1 MLAPF
6 TQNWYFCRLKFYS
19 MRKTASILM
28 FSALVT
34 AVLSGCSGYNK
45 ILKASDYNTKYSLAK
60 NYFMEGRYT
69 NCSSILE
76 ECVAYQR
83 GTAQAEES
91 MYLLATCYYNLNDY
105 LSASQYYLA
114 CFRSFP
120 NSTYSENCLYWSGKS
135 LFLDTPDPRLDPTST
150 ESAILQLQRFVE
162 TYPDSK
168 YRPEAEDMIYTM
180 YDRLVEK
187 ELGTAEL
194 YYNMGNYMG
203 NNYRSSIIVA
213 QNALRDY
220 PYTKYREKLSILV
233 LKAKFQMAQ
242 ESVLSKRDDRYRD
255 AIDEYYAFKN
265 EFPES
270 TFMKEADRILR
281 ISTKNLGNKNQIIE
295 ED

>member
-1 MLAPF
+1 MKI
-6 TQNWYFCRLKFYS
+6 QS
-19 MRKTASILM
+19 MRNTASIIL
-28 FSALVT
+28 FSTLVL
-34 AVLSGCSGYNK
+34 AVLSGCQGYNK

-60 NYFMEGRYT
+60 NYYMEGRFT
-69 NCSSILE
+69 SCSSILE

-91 MYLLATCYYNLNDY
+91 MYLLASCYYNLSDY
-105 LSASQYYLA
+105 LSASQYYMA
-114 CFRSFP
+114 CYRSFP
-120 NSTYSENCLYWSGKS
+120 NSTFSENCLYWSGKS

-150 ESAILQLQRFVE
+150 KNAILQLQRFVE
-162 TYPDSK
+162 TYPESK
-168 YRPEAEDMIYTM
+168 YRAEAESMIYEM
-180 YDRLVEK
+180 YDRLVQK

-220 PYTKYREKLSILV
+220 PYTKYREELSLLV
-233 LKAKFQMAQ
+233 LKAKYQMAQ
-242 ESVLSKRDDRYRD
+242 ESVLAKRDDRYRD

-270 TFMKEADRILR
+270 THMKEADKMFRIA
-281 ISTKNLGNKNQIIE
+281 TKNLGNENQIIE

>member
-1 MLAPF
+1 
-6 TQNWYFCRLKFYS
+6 
-19 MRKTASILM
+19 MRKTALTISVSLLLL
-28 FSALVT
+28 AL
-34 AVLSGCSGYNK
+34 LSGCSGYNK

-60 NYFMEGRYT
+60 IYFMEGHYT
-69 NCSSILE
+69 SCSSILE

-91 MYLLATCYYNLNDY
+91 MYLLATCYFNMDDY
-105 LSASQYYLA
+105 LSASQYYMA
-114 CFRSFP
+114 CYRSYP
-120 NSTYSENCLYWSGKS
+120 NSTYSEGCLFWSGKS
-135 LFLDTPDPRLDPTST
+135 LFLDTPDPRLDATST
-150 ESAILQLQRFVE
+150 TNAIMQLQRFVE
-162 TYPDSK
+162 TYPESK
-168 YRPEAEDMIYTM
+168 FRPDAEQMIYTM

-187 ELGTAEL
+187 EIGTAEL

-220 PYTKYREKLSILV
+220 PYTKYREKLSMLI

-242 ESVLSKRDDRYRD
+242 ESVREKRDDRYRD

-270 TFMKEADRILR
+270 SYMKEADKMFRV
-281 ISTKNLGNKNQIIE
+281 STKNLGNKNQIIE

>member
-1 MLAPF
+1 
-6 TQNWYFCRLKFYS
+6 
-19 MRKTASILM
+19 MRKTASIISVLALLM
-28 FSALVT
+28 ALMT
-34 AVLSGCSGYNK
+34 GCSGYNK

-60 NYFMEGRYT
+60 TYFLEGHYT
-69 NCSSILE
+69 TCSTMLE

-91 MYLLATCYYNLNDY
+91 MYLLATCYYNLEDY

-114 CFRSFP
+114 CYKTYP

-135 LFLDTPDPRLDPTST
+135 LYLDTPDPRLDPTST
-150 ESAILQLQRFVE
+150 TAAIMQLQRFVE
-162 TYPDSK
+162 TYPNSK
-168 YRPEAEDMIYTM
+168 YRDEAENMIYTM

-187 ELGTAEL
+187 EVGTAEL
-194 YYNMGNYMG
+194 YYNMGNYLG
-203 NNYRSSIIVA
+203 NNYRSCIVVA

-220 PYTKYREKLSILV
+220 PYTKYREKLSMLV

-270 TFMKEADRILR
+270 SYMKEAEKMYR

-295 ED
+295 EE

>member
-1 MLAPF
+1 MFASF
-6 TQNWYFCRLKFYS
+6 TQNRYFCRLKFHS
-19 MRKTASILM
+19 MRKTASIIL
-28 FSALVT
+28 FSTLVL
-34 AVLSGCSGYNK
+34 AALSGCSGYNK

-60 NYFMEGRYT
+60 TYYMEGRYT
-69 NCSSILE
+69 SCSSILE
-76 ECVAYQR
+76 ECVVYQR

-91 MYLLATCYYNLNDY
+91 MYLLASCYYKIEDY
-105 LSASQYYLA
+105 LSASQYYMA
-114 CFRSFP
+114 CYRAFP

-135 LFLDTPDPRLDPTST
+135 LFLDTPDPRLDATST
-150 ESAILQLQRFVE
+150 TNAILQLQRFVE
-162 TYPDSK
+162 TYPESK
-168 YRPEAEDMIYTM
+168 YRADAEQMIYTM

-187 ELGTAEL
+187 ELGAAEL

-220 PYTKYREKLSILV
+220 PYTKYREQLSLLV

-242 ESVLSKRDDRYRD
+242 ESVLDKRDDRYRD

-265 EFPES
+265 EFSES
-270 TFMKEADRILR
+270 EHMKEADKMFRIA
-281 ISTKNLGNKNQIIE
+281 TKNLGNKNQIIE

>member
-1 MLAPF
+1 
-6 TQNWYFCRLKFYS
+6 
-19 MRKTASILM
+19 MRKTALTISVSLLLL
-28 FSALVT
+28 AL
-34 AVLSGCSGYNK
+34 LSGCSGYNK

-60 NYFMEGRYT
+60 IYFMEGHYT
-69 NCSSILE
+69 SCSSILE

-91 MYLLATCYYNLNDY
+91 MYLLATCYYNMDDY
-105 LSASQYYLA
+105 LSASQYYMA
-114 CFRSFP
+114 CYRSYP
-120 NSTYSENCLYWSGKS
+120 NSTYSEGCLFWSGKS
-135 LFLDTPDPRLDPTST
+135 LFLDTPDPRLDATST
-150 ESAILQLQRFVE
+150 TNAIMQLQRFVE
-162 TYPDSK
+162 TYPESK
-168 YRPEAEDMIYTM
+168 FRPDAEQMIYTM

-187 ELGTAEL
+187 EIGTAEL

-220 PYTKYREKLSILV
+220 PYTKYREKLSMLI

-242 ESVLSKRDDRYRD
+242 ESVLEKRDDRYRD

-270 TFMKEADRILR
+270 SYMKEADKMFRV
-281 ISTKNLGNKNQIIE
+281 STKNLGNKNQIIE

>member
-1 MLAPF
+1 
-6 TQNWYFCRLKFYS
+6 
-19 MRKTASILM
+19 MRKTASIVL
-28 FSALVT
+28 FLALVL
-34 AVLSGCSGYNK
+34 AAMSGCSGYNK

-60 NYFMEGRYT
+60 TYFMEGRFT
-69 NCSSILE
+69 TCSSILE

-91 MYLLATCYYNLNDY
+91 MYMLATCYYNIEDY

-114 CFRSFP
+114 CYRAFP
-120 NSTYSENCLYWSGKS
+120 SSLYSENCLFWSGKS
-135 LFLDTPDPRLDPTST
+135 LYLDTPDPRLDATST
-150 ESAILQLQRFVE
+150 TSAIIQLQRFVE
-162 TYPDSK
+162 TYPESK
-168 YRPEAEDMIYTM
+168 YRPEAETMIYEM

-187 ELGTAEL
+187 ELSTADL
-194 YYNMGNYMG
+194 YYNMGNYLG
-203 NNYRSSIIVA
+203 NNYRSCIIVA

-220 PYTKYREKLSILV
+220 PYTKYREKLSMLV

-242 ESVLSKRDDRYRD
+242 ESVLDKRDDRYRD

-270 TFMKEADRILR
+270 SYMKEADKMFRT
-281 ISTKNLGNKNQIIE
+281 SQKNLGNKNQIIE

>member
-1 MLAPF
+1 MRRTVFTVVVSVLCLAI
-6 TQNWYFCRLKFYS
+6 
-19 MRKTASILM
+19 M
-28 FSALVT
+28 
-34 AVLSGCSGYNK
+34 SGCSGYNK

-60 NYFMEGRYT
+60 TYFAEGRYT
-69 NCSSILE
+69 SCSSILE
-76 ECVAYQR
+76 ECVVYQR

-91 MYLLATCYYNLNDY
+91 MYLLATCYYNLQDY

-114 CFRSFP
+114 CYRSFP

-135 LFLDTPDPRLDPTST
+135 LFLDTPDPRLDATST
-150 ESAILQLQRFVE
+150 TSAIIQLQRFVE
-162 TYPDSK
+162 TFPDSK
-168 YRPEAEDMIYTM
+168 YRQEAEDMIYVM

-194 YYNMGNYMG
+194 YYNMGNYLG

-242 ESVLSKRDDRYRD
+242 ESVLDKRDERYRD

-270 TFMKEADRILR
+270 TYMKEAEKMFR

>member
-1 MLAPF
+1 
-6 TQNWYFCRLKFYS
+6 
-19 MRKTASILM
+19 MRKTASIISVLALLM
-28 FSALVT
+28 ALMT
-34 AVLSGCSGYNK
+34 GCSGYNK

-60 NYFMEGRYT
+60 TYFLEGQYT
-69 NCSSILE
+69 TCSTMLE

-91 MYLLATCYYNLNDY
+91 MYLLATCYYNLEDY

-114 CFRSFP
+114 CYKTYP

-135 LFLDTPDPRLDPTST
+135 LYLDTPDPRLDPTST
-150 ESAILQLQRFVE
+150 TAAIMQLQRFVE
-162 TYPDSK
+162 TYPNSK
-168 YRPEAEDMIYTM
+168 YRDEAENMIYTM

-187 ELGTAEL
+187 EVGTAEL
-194 YYNMGNYMG
+194 YYNMGNYLG
-203 NNYRSSIIVA
+203 NNYRSCIVVA

-220 PYTKYREKLSILV
+220 PYTKYREKLSMLV

-270 TFMKEADRILR
+270 SYMKEAEKMYR

-295 ED
+295 EE

>member
-1 MLAPF
+1 MKI
-6 TQNWYFCRLKFYS
+6 QS
-19 MRKTASILM
+19 MRKTASIIL
-28 FSALVT
+28 FSTLVL
-34 AVLSGCSGYNK
+34 AVLSGCQGYNK

-60 NYFMEGRYT
+60 NYYMEGRFT
-69 NCSSILE
+69 SCSSILE

-91 MYLLATCYYNLNDY
+91 MYLLASCYYNLSDY
-105 LSASQYYLA
+105 LSASQYYMA
-114 CFRSFP
+114 CYRSFP
-120 NSTYSENCLYWSGKS
+120 NSTFSENCLYWSGKS

-150 ESAILQLQRFVE
+150 QNAILQLQRFVE
-162 TYPDSK
+162 TYPESK
-168 YRPEAEDMIYTM
+168 YRAEAESMIYEM
-180 YDRLVEK
+180 YDRLVQK

-220 PYTKYREKLSILV
+220 PYTKYREELSLLV
-233 LKAKFQMAQ
+233 LKAKYQMAQ
-242 ESVLSKRDDRYRD
+242 ESVLAKRDDRYRD

-270 TFMKEADRILR
+270 THMKEADKMFRIA
-281 ISTKNLGNKNQIIE
+281 TKNLGNKNQIIE

>member
-1 MLAPF
+1 
-6 TQNWYFCRLKFYS
+6 
-19 MRKTASILM
+19 MRKTASIVL
-28 FSALVT
+28 FLAFLL
-34 AVLSGCSGYNK
+34 AVMSGCSGYNK

-60 NYFMEGRYT
+60 MYFMEGHYT
-69 NCSSILE
+69 NCSTILE

-83 GTAQAEES
+83 GTSESEES
-91 MYLLATCYYNLNDY
+91 MYLLATCYYNLDDY
-105 LSASQYYLA
+105 LSASQYYMA
-114 CFRSFP
+114 CYRSFP
-120 NSTYSENCLYWSGKS
+120 NSTYSEHCLFWSGKS
-135 LFLDTPDPRLDPTST
+135 LFLDTPDPRLDATST
-150 ESAILQLQRFVE
+150 SNAIVQLQRFVE

-168 YRPEAEDMIYTM
+168 FRPEAEQMIYTM

-194 YYNMGNYMG
+194 YYNMGNYLG

-220 PYTKYREKLSILV
+220 PYTKYREQLSILV

-242 ESVLSKRDDRYRD
+242 ESVLEKRDDRYCD
-255 AIDEYYAFKN
+255 AIDEYYAFRN

-270 TFMKEADRILR
+270 TFMKEADKMLR

-295 ED
+295 EE

>member
-1 MLAPF
+1 
-6 TQNWYFCRLKFYS
+6 
-19 MRKTASILM
+19 MRKTASIILI
-28 FSALVT
+28 STLVL
-34 AVLSGCSGYNK
+34 AALSGCSGYNK

-60 NYFMEGRYT
+60 TYFMEGRYT
-69 NCSSILE
+69 TCSSILE

-105 LSASQYYLA
+105 LSASQYYMA
-114 CFRSFP
+114 CYRSFP

-135 LFLDTPDPRLDPTST
+135 LFLDTPDPRLDATST
-150 ESAILQLQRFVE
+150 TNAILQLQRFVE
-162 TYPDSK
+162 TFPQSK
-168 YRPEAEDMIYTM
+168 YRAEAEEMIYTM
-180 YDRLVEK
+180 NDRLVEK
-187 ELGTAEL
+187 EVGTAEL
-194 YYNMGNYMG
+194 YYNLGNYLG

-220 PYTKYREKLSILV
+220 PYTKYREQHSILV
-233 LKAKFQMAQ
+233 LQAKFQMAQ

-270 TFMKEADRILR
+270 KFMKEADKMFRIA
-281 ISTKNLGNKNQIIE
+281 SKNLGNKNQIIE

>member
-1 MLAPF
+1 M
-6 TQNWYFCRLKFYS
+6 KFHS
-19 MRKTASILM
+19 MRKTASIILI
-28 FSALVT
+28 STLVL

-60 NYFMEGRYT
+60 TYFMEGRYT
-69 NCSSILE
+69 TCSSILE

-83 GTAQAEES
+83 GTEQAEES
-91 MYLLATCYYNLNDY
+91 MFLLASCYYNLEDY
-105 LSASQYYLA
+105 LSASQYFMA
-114 CFRSFP
+114 CYRSFP
-120 NSTYSENCLYWSGKS
+120 NSTYSENCLFRSGKS
-135 LFLDTPDPRLDPTST
+135 LFLDTPDPRLDATST
-150 ESAILQLQRFVE
+150 TNAIMQLQRFVE
-162 TYPDSK
+162 TYPESK
-168 YRPEAEDMIYTM
+168 FRAEAEDMIYTM

-194 YYNMGNYMG
+194 YYNMGNYLG

-220 PYTKYREKLSILV
+220 PYSKYREKLSILV

-270 TFMKEADRILR
+270 SFMKEADKMFRIA
-281 ISTKNLGNKNQIIE
+281 TKNLGNKNQIIE

>member
-1 MLAPF
+1 
-6 TQNWYFCRLKFYS
+6 
-19 MRKTASILM
+19 MRKTASIISVLALLM
-28 FSALVT
+28 ALM
-34 AVLSGCSGYNK
+34 SGCSGYNK

-60 NYFMEGRYT
+60 TYFLEGHYT
-69 NCSSILE
+69 TCSTMLE

-91 MYLLATCYYNLNDY
+91 MYLLATCYYNLEDY
-105 LSASQYYLA
+105 LSASQYYLV
-114 CFRSFP
+114 CYKTYP

-135 LFLDTPDPRLDPTST
+135 LYLDTPDPRLDPTST
-150 ESAILQLQRFVE
+150 TAAIMQLQRFVE
-162 TYPDSK
+162 TYPNSK
-168 YRPEAEDMIYTM
+168 YRDEAENMIYTM

-187 ELGTAEL
+187 EVGTAEL
-194 YYNMGNYMG
+194 YYNMGNYLG
-203 NNYRSSIIVA
+203 NNYRSCIVVA

-220 PYTKYREKLSILV
+220 PYTKYREKLSMLV

-270 TFMKEADRILR
+270 SYMKEAEKMYR

-295 ED
+295 EE

>member
-1 MLAPF
+1 
-6 TQNWYFCRLKFYS
+6 
-19 MRKTASILM
+19 MRKTISIVL
-28 FSALVT
+28 FSVLAV

-60 NYFMEGRYT
+60 TYFMEGRYT
-69 NCSSILE
+69 TCSSILE

-91 MYLLATCYYNLNDY
+91 MYLLASCYYNLQDY

-114 CFRSFP
+114 CYRSFP
-120 NSTYSENCLYWSGKS
+120 NSTYSENCLFWSGKS

-150 ESAILQLQRFVE
+150 ESAIIQLQRFVE
-162 TYPDSK
+162 AFPMSK
-168 YRPEAEDMIYTM
+168 YRPEAENMIYVM

-187 ELGTAEL
+187 ELSTADL
-194 YYNMGNYMG
+194 YYNMGNYLG
-203 NNYRSSIIVA
+203 NNYRSCIIVA
-213 QNALRDY
+213 QNALRDF
-220 PYTKYREKLSILV
+220 PYTKYREDLSFLV

-242 ESVLSKRDDRYRD
+242 ESVLDKRDERYRD

-270 TFMKEADRILR
+270 SFIKEADKMFRT
-281 ISTKNLGNKNQIIE
+281 STKNLGNKNQIIE

>member
-1 MLAPF
+1 
-6 TQNWYFCRLKFYS
+6 
-19 MRKTASILM
+19 MRKTASIISVLALLM
-28 FSALVT
+28 ALM
-34 AVLSGCSGYNK
+34 SGCSGYNK

-60 NYFMEGRYT
+60 TYFIEGHYT
-69 NCSSILE
+69 TCSTMLE

-91 MYLLATCYYNLNDY
+91 MYLLATCYYNLEDY

-114 CFRSFP
+114 CYKTYP
-120 NSTYSENCLYWSGKS
+120 NSTYSENCLFWSGKS
-135 LFLDTPDPRLDPTST
+135 LYLDTPDPRLDPTST
-150 ESAILQLQRFVE
+150 TAAIMQLQRFVE
-162 TYPDSK
+162 TYPNSK
-168 YRPEAEDMIYTM
+168 FRNEAENMIYTM

-187 ELGTAEL
+187 EVGTAEL
-194 YYNMGNYMG
+194 YYNMGNYLG
-203 NNYRSSIIVA
+203 NNYRSCIVVA

-220 PYTKYREKLSILV
+220 PYTKYREKLSMLV

-270 TFMKEADRILR
+270 SYMKDADKMYRIA
-281 ISTKNLGNKNQIIE
+281 TKNLGNKNQIIE
-295 ED
+295 EE

>member
-1 MLAPF
+1 M
-6 TQNWYFCRLKFYS
+6 
-19 MRKTASILM
+19 
-28 FSALVT
+28 
-34 AVLSGCSGYNK
+34 SGCSGYNK

-60 NYFMEGRYT
+60 TYFAEGRYT
-69 NCSSILE
+69 TCSSILE

-83 GTAQAEES
+83 GTDQAEES
-91 MYLLATCYYNLNDY
+91 MYLLATCYYNLDDY

-114 CFRSFP
+114 CYRSYP
-120 NSTYSENCLYWSGKS
+120 NSTYSENCLFRSGKS
-135 LFLDTPDPRLDPTST
+135 LFLDTPDPRLDATST
-150 ESAILQLQRFVE
+150 TSAIMQLQRFVE
-162 TYPDSK
+162 TYPTSK
-168 YRPEAEDMIYTM
+168 YRAEAEEMIYTM

-187 ELGTAEL
+187 EVGTAEL
-194 YYNMGNYMG
+194 YYNMGNYLG

-220 PYTKYREKLSILV
+220 PYTKYREKLSMLV

-242 ESVLSKRDDRYRD
+242 ESVLAKRDDRYRD

-270 TFMKEADRILR
+270 SYMKEADKMFRIA
-281 ISTKNLGNKNQIIE
+281 SKNLGNKNQIIE

>member
-1 MLAPF
+1 
-6 TQNWYFCRLKFYS
+6 
-19 MRKTASILM
+19 MRKTASIL
-28 FSALVT
+28 SVLALLM
-34 AVLSGCSGYNK
+34 ALMSGCSGYNK

-60 NYFMEGRYT
+60 TYFIEGHYT
-69 NCSSILE
+69 TCSTMLE

-91 MYLLATCYYNLNDY
+91 MYLLATCYYNLEDY

-114 CFRSFP
+114 CYKTYP
-120 NSTYSENCLYWSGKS
+120 NSTYSENCLFWSGKS
-135 LFLDTPDPRLDPTST
+135 LYLDTPDPRLDPTST
-150 ESAILQLQRFVE
+150 TNAIMQLQRFVE
-162 TYPDSK
+162 TYPNSK
-168 YRPEAEDMIYTM
+168 YRNEAENMIYTM

-187 ELGTAEL
+187 EVGTAEL
-194 YYNMGNYMG
+194 YYNMGNYLG
-203 NNYRSSIIVA
+203 NNYRSCIVVA

-270 TFMKEADRILR
+270 SYMKEAEKMFR

-295 ED
+295 EE

>member
-1 MLAPF
+1 
-6 TQNWYFCRLKFYS
+6 
-19 MRKTASILM
+19 MRKTASIISVLALLM
-28 FSALVT
+28 ALM
-34 AVLSGCSGYNK
+34 SGCSGYNK

-60 NYFMEGRYT
+60 TYFLEGHYT
-69 NCSSILE
+69 TCSTMLE

-91 MYLLATCYYNLNDY
+91 MYLLATCYYNLEDY

-114 CFRSFP
+114 CYKTYP

-135 LFLDTPDPRLDPTST
+135 LYLDTPDPRLDPTST
-150 ESAILQLQRFVE
+150 TAAIMQLQRFVE
-162 TYPDSK
+162 TYPNSK
-168 YRPEAEDMIYTM
+168 YRDEAENMIYTM

-187 ELGTAEL
+187 EVGTAEL
-194 YYNMGNYMG
+194 YYNMGNYLG
-203 NNYRSSIIVA
+203 NNYRSCIVVA

-220 PYTKYREKLSILV
+220 PYTKYREKLSMIV

-270 TFMKEADRILR
+270 SYMKEAEKMYR

-295 ED
+295 EE

>member
-1 MLAPF
+1 MLA
-6 TQNWYFCRLKFYS
+6 
-19 MRKTASILM
+19 
-28 FSALVT
+28 LVMMT
-34 AVLSGCSGYNK
+34 GCSGYNK

-60 NYFMEGRYT
+60 TYFLEGRYT
-69 NCSSILE
+69 SCSSILE

-105 LSASQYYLA
+105 LAASQYYMA
-114 CFRSFP
+114 CYRAFP
-120 NSTYSENCLYWSGKS
+120 NSTFSENCLYWSGRS
-135 LFLDTPDPRLDPTST
+135 LFLDTPDPRLDATST
-150 ESAILQLQRFVE
+150 TNAIDQLQHFVE
-162 TYPDSK
+162 TYPLSK
-168 YRPEAEDMIYTM
+168 FRPEAEEMIYTM

-187 ELGTAEL
+187 EVGTAEL

-213 QNALRDY
+213 ENALRDY
-220 PYTKYREKLSILV
+220 PYTKYREKLAMIILRS
-233 LKAKFQMAQ
+233 KFQMAQ
-242 ESVLSKRDDRYRD
+242 ESVLEKRDDRYRD

-270 TFMKEADRILR
+270 SYMKEADRILR
-281 ISTKNLGNKNQIIE
+281 VSTRNLGNKNQIIE

>member
-1 MLAPF
+1 
-6 TQNWYFCRLKFYS
+6 
-19 MRKTASILM
+19 MRKTASIIL
-28 FSALVT
+28 FSALVL
-34 AVLSGCSGYNK
+34 AVMSGCSGYNK

-60 NYFMEGRYT
+60 KYFMEGHFT
-69 NCSSILE
+69 TCSSILE

-91 MYLLATCYYNLNDY
+91 MYLLATCYYNLEDY

-114 CFRSFP
+114 CYRSFP
-120 NSTYSENCLYWSGKS
+120 NSIYSENCLFWSGKS
-135 LFLDTPDPRLDPTST
+135 LFLDTPDPRLDATST
-150 ESAILQLQRFVE
+150 ESAIMQLQRFVE
-162 TYPDSK
+162 TYPESK
-168 YRPEAEDMIYTM
+168 FRMEAEEMIYTM

-187 ELGTAEL
+187 EVGTAEL
-194 YYNMGNYMG
+194 YYAMGNYLG

-213 QNALRDY
+213 QNALRDF
-220 PYTKYREKLSILV
+220 PYTKYREKLSMLV

-242 ESVLSKRDDRYRD
+242 ESVVAKRDERYRD

-270 TFMKEADRILR
+270 SYMKEADKIFRL
-281 ISTKNLGNKNQIIE
+281 STKNLGNKNQIIE

>member
-1 MLAPF
+1 
-6 TQNWYFCRLKFYS
+6 
-19 MRKTASILM
+19 MRKTASIISVLALLM
-28 FSALVT
+28 ALM
-34 AVLSGCSGYNK
+34 SGCSGYNK

-60 NYFMEGRYT
+60 TYFLEGHYT
-69 NCSSILE
+69 TCSTMLE

-91 MYLLATCYYNLNDY
+91 MYLLATCYYNLEDY

-114 CFRSFP
+114 CYKTYP

-135 LFLDTPDPRLDPTST
+135 LYLDTPDPRLDPTST
-150 ESAILQLQRFVE
+150 TAAIMQLQRFVE
-162 TYPDSK
+162 TYPNSK
-168 YRPEAEDMIYTM
+168 YRDEAENMIYTM
-180 YDRLVEK
+180 YDRLAEK
-187 ELGTAEL
+187 EVGTAEL
-194 YYNMGNYMG
+194 YYNMGNYLG
-203 NNYRSSIIVA
+203 NNYRSCIVVA

-220 PYTKYREKLSILV
+220 PYTKYREKLSMLV

-270 TFMKEADRILR
+270 SYMKEAEKMYR
-281 ISTKNLGNKNQIIE
+281 ISTQNLGNKNQIIE
-295 ED
+295 EE

>member
-1 MLAPF
+1 
-6 TQNWYFCRLKFYS
+6 
-19 MRKTASILM
+19 MRKTASIVL
-28 FSALVT
+28 FSALVL
-34 AVLSGCSGYNK
+34 AALSGCSGYNK

-60 NYFMEGRYT
+60 TYFLEGHYT
-69 NCSSILE
+69 TCSSILE

-91 MYLLATCYYNLNDY
+91 MYLLATCYYNLDDY

-114 CFRSFP
+114 CYRSFP
-120 NSTYSENCLYWSGKS
+120 NSTYSEHCLFHSGKS
-135 LFLDTPDPRLDPTST
+135 LFLDTPDPRLDATST
-150 ESAILQLQRFVE
+150 ESAIIQLQRFVE
-162 TYPDSK
+162 TYPESK

-194 YYNMGNYMG
+194 YFNMGNYLG

-213 QNALRDY
+213 QNALRDF
-220 PYTKYREKLSILV
+220 PYTKYREKLSMLV

-242 ESVLSKRDDRYRD
+242 ESVVEKRDDRYRD

-270 TFMKEADRILR
+270 TYMKEADKIFRVA
-281 ISTKNLGNKNQIIE
+281 TKNLGNKNQKIE